1 MIKNRFMSEKK
12 HIHFMGIGG
21 SALSGVAI
29 LAQSCGFKVSGCDL
43 AKKTAYF
50 SPLLKRGIK
59 PLLGHSK
66 DHLKGVDLLAVSPAV
81 LISSPNHPEIKEAKK
96 RGIFMTWQEFLGKY
110 LQKDKFVIGIA
121 GTHGKSTTTALIGL
135 SLEIAGLDPTVEI
148 GAIMP
153 RWQAPVRIGESKYF
167 VCEAD
172 EFNYNF
178 LNYFPSVIIINNI
191 EMDHPEFFKD
201 FDHFKGSFKKFIKQ
215 IKPPK
220 VLIVNEESK
229 GIQEILEEMEDWLKE
244 NKVKVIGYFI
254 ENNFNFPFDLEYQ
267 AKILKMLP
275 SSTIFKVG
283 KEEFN
288 LKLTGKDN
296 VYNAL
301 GALALGFE
309 LKIKTISLR
318 KSFSIF
324 DGLDRRFELLGE
336 KKGIKVFDDYAV
348 HPRAVFSTLK
358 AAEQKYP
365 ESRIWAVFEPHQFSR
380 LKLFLEEFTSVLSL
394 ADKVIVIPVFK
405 GREKDKGLVKAED
418 LAKNIGKKAKYIDSF
433 EKIVREI
440 KTEGRNGDLV
450 IVFGAGKSYLLSRQI
465 LKGIG

>member
-1 MIKNRFMSEKK
+1 MSEKK
-12 HIHFMGIGG
+12 NIHFMGIGG

-29 LAQSCGFKVSGCDL
+29 LAQSQGFKVSGCDS

-50 SPLLKRGIK
+50 DPLLKRGIK
-59 PLLGHSK
+59 PLFGHNKS
-66 DHLKGVDLLAVSPAV
+66 HLEGIDILAVSVAV
-81 LISSPNHPEIKEAKK
+81 LVSNPNHPEIKEAKK
-96 RGIFMTWQEFLGKY
+96 RGILMTWQEFLGKY

-135 SLEIAGLDPTVEI
+135 TLEMANLDPTVEI

-153 RWQAPVRIGESKYF
+153 RWQAPVRIGKSKYF

-172 EFNYNF
+172 EFNCNF

-201 FDHFKGSFKKFIKQ
+201 FGHFKDSFKKFIKQ
-215 IKPPK
+215 IRPPK

-229 GIQEILEEMEDWLKE
+229 GIKEVLKEMEGWLKE

-254 ENNFNFPFDLEYQ
+254 EDKFDFPFDLEYQ
-267 AKILKMLP
+267 ANILKMSP
-275 SSTIFKVG
+275 SSTVFKVG
-283 KEEFN
+283 KDEFN
-288 LKLTGKDN
+288 LKLLGKDN

-301 GALALGFE
+301 GALALVFE
-309 LKIKTISLR
+309 LNMNVSSLK
-318 KSFSIF
+318 KSLSIF
-324 DGLDRRFELLGE
+324 NGLERRFELLGE
-336 KKGIKVFDDYAV
+336 EKGIKVFDDYAV

-365 ESRIWAVFEPHQFSR
+365 GSRIWAVFEPHQFSR
-380 LKLFLEEFTSVLSL
+380 LSLFLKEFASVLSL

-405 GREKDKGLVKAED
+405 GREKDNGLIRAED
-418 LAKNIGKKAKYIDSF
+418 LVKKIGKKARYIDSF
-433 EKIVREI
+433 EKIVEEI
-440 KTEGRNGDLV
+440 KAKGKSGDLV
-450 IVFGAGKSYLLSRQI
+450 IVFGAGKSYLLSKQI
-465 LKGIG
+465 LKGIR

>member
-1 MIKNRFMSEKK
+1 MSEKK
-12 HIHFMGIGG
+12 NIHFMGIGG

-29 LAQSCGFKVSGCDL
+29 LAQSQGFKVSGCDS

-50 SPLLKRGIK
+50 DPLLKRGIK
-59 PLLGHSK
+59 PLFGHNKS
-66 DHLKGVDLLAVSPAV
+66 HLEGIDILAVSVAV
-81 LISSPNHPEIKEAKK
+81 LVSNPNHPEIKEAKK
-96 RGIFMTWQEFLGKY
+96 RGILMTWQEFLGKY

-135 SLEIAGLDPTVEI
+135 TLEMANLDPTVEI

-153 RWQAPVRIGESKYF
+153 RWQAPVRIGKSKYF

-172 EFNYNF
+172 EFNCNF

-201 FDHFKGSFKKFIKQ
+201 FGHFKDSFKKFIKQ
-215 IKPPK
+215 IRPPK

-229 GIQEILEEMEDWLKE
+229 GIKEVLKEMEGWLKE

-254 ENNFNFPFDLEYQ
+254 EDKFDFPFDLEYQ
-267 AKILKMLP
+267 ANILKMSP
-275 SSTIFKVG
+275 SSTVFKVG
-283 KEEFN
+283 KDEFN
-288 LKLTGKDN
+288 LKLLGKDN

-301 GALALGFE
+301 GALALVFE
-309 LKIKTISLR
+309 LNMNVSSLK
-318 KSFSIF
+318 KSLSIF
-324 DGLDRRFELLGE
+324 NGLERRFELLGE
-336 KKGIKVFDDYAV
+336 EKGIKVFDDYAV

-380 LKLFLEEFTSVLSL
+380 LSLFLKEFASVLSL

-405 GREKDKGLVKAED
+405 GREKDNGLIRAED
-418 LAKNIGKKAKYIDSF
+418 LVKKIGKKARYIDSF
-433 EKIVREI
+433 EKIVEEI
-440 KTEGRNGDLV
+440 KAKGKSGDLV
-450 IVFGAGKSYLLSRQI
+450 IVFGAGKSYLLSKQI
-465 LKGIG
+465 LKGIR

>member
-1 MIKNRFMSEKK
+1 MSEKK
-12 HIHFMGIGG
+12 NIHFMGIGG

-29 LAQSCGFKVSGCDL
+29 LAQSQGFKVSGCDS

-50 SPLLKRGIK
+50 DPLLKRGIK
-59 PLLGHSK
+59 PLFGHNKS
-66 DHLKGVDLLAVSPAV
+66 HLEGIDILAVSVAV
-81 LISSPNHPEIKEAKK
+81 LVSNPNHPEIKEAKK
-96 RGIFMTWQEFLGKY
+96 RGILMTWQEFLGKY

-135 SLEIAGLDPTVEI
+135 TLEMADLDPTVEI

-153 RWQAPVRIGESKYF
+153 RWQAPVRIGKSKYF

-172 EFNYNF
+172 EFNCNF

-201 FDHFKGSFKKFIKQ
+201 FGHFKDSFKKFIKQ
-215 IKPPK
+215 IRPPK

-229 GIQEILEEMEDWLKE
+229 GIKEILKEMESWLKE

-254 ENNFNFPFDLEYQ
+254 EDKFDFPFDLEYQ
-267 AKILKMLP
+267 ANILKMSP
-275 SSTIFKVG
+275 SSTVFKVG
-283 KEEFN
+283 KNEFN
-288 LKLTGKDN
+288 LKLLGKDN

-301 GALALGFE
+301 GALALVFE
-309 LKIKTISLR
+309 LNMNVSSLK
-318 KSFSIF
+318 KSLSIF
-324 DGLDRRFELLGE
+324 NGLERRFELLGE
-336 KKGIKVFDDYAV
+336 EKGIKVFDDYAV

-380 LKLFLEEFTSVLSL
+380 LSLFLKEFASVLSL

-405 GREKDKGLVKAED
+405 GREKDNGLIRAED
-418 LAKNIGKKAKYIDSF
+418 LVKKIGKKARYIDSF
-433 EKIVREI
+433 EKIVEEI
-440 KTEGRNGDLV
+440 KAKGKSGDLV
-450 IVFGAGKSYLLSRQI
+450 IVFGAGKSYLLSKQI
-465 LKGIG
+465 LKGIR

>member
-1 MIKNRFMSEKK
+1 MSEKK
-12 HIHFMGIGG
+12 NIHFMGIGG

-29 LAQSCGFKVSGCDL
+29 LAQSQGFKVSGCDS

-50 SPLLKRGIK
+50 DPLLKRGIK
-59 PLLGHSK
+59 PLFGHNKS
-66 DHLKGVDLLAVSPAV
+66 HLEGIDILAVSVAV
-81 LISSPNHPEIKEAKK
+81 LVSNPNHPEIKEAKK
-96 RGIFMTWQEFLGKY
+96 RGILMTWQEFLGKY

-135 SLEIAGLDPTVEI
+135 TLEMANLDPTVEI

-153 RWQAPVRIGESKYF
+153 RWQAPVRIGKSKYF

-172 EFNYNF
+172 EFNCNF

-201 FDHFKGSFKKFIKQ
+201 FGHFKDSFKKFIKQ
-215 IKPPK
+215 IRPPK

-229 GIQEILEEMEDWLKE
+229 GIKEILKEMESWLKE

-254 ENNFNFPFDLEYQ
+254 EDKFDFPFDLEYQ
-267 AKILKMLP
+267 ANILKMSP
-275 SSTIFKVG
+275 SSTVFKVG
-283 KEEFN
+283 KDEFN
-288 LKLTGKDN
+288 LKLLGKDN

-301 GALALGFE
+301 GALALVFE
-309 LKIKTISLR
+309 LNMNVSSLK
-318 KSFSIF
+318 KSLSIF
-324 DGLDRRFELLGE
+324 NGLERRFELLGE
-336 KKGIKVFDDYAV
+336 EKGIKVFDDYAV

-380 LKLFLEEFTSVLSL
+380 LSLFLKEFASVLSL

-405 GREKDKGLVKAED
+405 GREKDNGLIRAED
-418 LAKNIGKKAKYIDSF
+418 LVKKIGKKARYIDSF
-433 EKIVREI
+433 EKIVEEI
-440 KTEGRNGDLV
+440 KAKGKSGDLV
-450 IVFGAGKSYLLSRQI
+450 IFFGAGKSYLLSKQI
-465 LKGIG
+465 LKGIR

>member
-1 MIKNRFMSEKK
+1 MSEKK
-12 HIHFMGIGG
+12 NIHFMGIGG

-29 LAQSCGFKVSGCDL
+29 LAQSQGFKVSGCDS

-50 SPLLKRGIK
+50 DPLLKRGIK
-59 PLLGHSK
+59 PLFGHNKS
-66 DHLKGVDLLAVSPAV
+66 HLEGIDILAVSVAV
-81 LISSPNHPEIKEAKK
+81 LVSNPNHPEIKEAKK
-96 RGIFMTWQEFLGKY
+96 RGILMTWQEFLGKY

-135 SLEIAGLDPTVEI
+135 TLEMADLDPTVEI

-153 RWQAPVRIGESKYF
+153 RWQAPVRIGKSKYF

-172 EFNYNF
+172 EFNCNF
-178 LNYFPSVIIINNI
+178 LNYSPSVIIINNI

-201 FDHFKGSFKKFIKQ
+201 FGHFKDSFKKFIKQ
-215 IKPPK
+215 IRPPK

-229 GIQEILEEMEDWLKE
+229 GIKEVLKEMEGWLKE

-254 ENNFNFPFDLEYQ
+254 EDKFDFPFDLEYQ
-267 AKILKMLP
+267 ANILKMSP
-275 SSTIFKVG
+275 SSTVFKVG
-283 KEEFN
+283 KDEFN
-288 LKLTGKDN
+288 LKLLGKDN

-301 GALALGFE
+301 GALALVFE
-309 LKIKTISLR
+309 LNMNVSSLK
-318 KSFSIF
+318 KSLSIF
-324 DGLDRRFELLGE
+324 NGLERRFELLGE
-336 KKGIKVFDDYAV
+336 EKGIKVFDDYAV

-380 LKLFLEEFTSVLSL
+380 LSLFLKEFASVLSL

-405 GREKDKGLVKAED
+405 GREKDNGLIRAED
-418 LAKNIGKKAKYIDSF
+418 LVKKIGKKARYIDSF
-433 EKIVREI
+433 EKIVEEI
-440 KTEGRNGDLV
+440 KAKGKSGDLV
-450 IVFGAGKSYLLSRQI
+450 IFFGAGKSYLLSKQI
-465 LKGIG
+465 LKGIR

>member
-1 MIKNRFMSEKK
+1 MSEKK
-12 HIHFMGIGG
+12 NIHFMGIGG

-29 LAQSCGFKVSGCDL
+29 LAQSQGFKVSGCDS

-50 SPLLKRGIK
+50 DPLLKRGIK
-59 PLLGHSK
+59 PLFGHNKS
-66 DHLKGVDLLAVSPAV
+66 HLEGIDILAVSVAV
-81 LISSPNHPEIKEAKK
+81 LVSNPNHPEIKEAKK
-96 RGIFMTWQEFLGKY
+96 RGILMTWQEFLGKY

-135 SLEIAGLDPTVEI
+135 TLEMANLDPTVEI

-153 RWQAPVRIGESKYF
+153 RWQAPVRIGKSKYF

-172 EFNYNF
+172 EFNCNF

-201 FDHFKGSFKKFIKQ
+201 FGHFKDSFKKFIKQ
-215 IKPPK
+215 IRPPK

-229 GIQEILEEMEDWLKE
+229 GIKEILKEMESWLKE

-254 ENNFNFPFDLEYQ
+254 EDKFDFPFDLEYQ
-267 AKILKMLP
+267 ANILKMSP
-275 SSTIFKVG
+275 SSTVFKVG
-283 KEEFN
+283 KDEFN
-288 LKLTGKDN
+288 LRLLGKDN

-301 GALALGFE
+301 GALALVFE
-309 LKIKTISLR
+309 LNMNVSSLK
-318 KSFSIF
+318 KSLSIF
-324 DGLDRRFELLGE
+324 NGLERRFELLGE
-336 KKGIKVFDDYAV
+336 EKGIKVFDDYAV

-380 LKLFLEEFTSVLSL
+380 LSLFLKEFASVLSL

-405 GREKDKGLVKAED
+405 GREKDNGLIRAED
-418 LAKNIGKKAKYIDSF
+418 LVKKIGKKARYIDSF
-433 EKIVREI
+433 EKIVEEI
-440 KTEGRNGDLV
+440 KAKGKSGDLV
-450 IVFGAGKSYLLSRQI
+450 IVFGAGKSYLLSKQI
-465 LKGIG
+465 LKGIR

>member
-1 MIKNRFMSEKK
+1 MSEKK
-12 HIHFMGIGG
+12 NIHFMGIGG

-29 LAQSCGFKVSGCDL
+29 LAQSQGFKVSGCDS

-50 SPLLKRGIK
+50 DPLLKRGIK
-59 PLLGHSK
+59 PLFGHNKS
-66 DHLKGVDLLAVSPAV
+66 HLEGIDILAVSVAV
-81 LISSPNHPEIKEAKK
+81 LVSNPNHPEIKEAKK
-96 RGIFMTWQEFLGKY
+96 RGILMTWQEFLGKY

-135 SLEIAGLDPTVEI
+135 TLEMANLDPTVEI

-153 RWQAPVRIGESKYF
+153 RWQAPVRIGKSKYF

-172 EFNYNF
+172 EFNCNF

-201 FDHFKGSFKKFIKQ
+201 FGHFKDSFKKFIKQ
-215 IKPPK
+215 IRPPK

-229 GIQEILEEMEDWLKE
+229 GIKEVLKEMEGWLKE

-254 ENNFNFPFDLEYQ
+254 EDKFDFPFDLEYQ
-267 AKILKMLP
+267 ANILKMSP
-275 SSTIFKVG
+275 SSTVFKVG
-283 KEEFN
+283 KDEFN
-288 LKLTGKDN
+288 LKLLGKDN

-301 GALALGFE
+301 GALALVFE
-309 LKIKTISLR
+309 LKMNVSSLK
-318 KSFSIF
+318 KSLSIF
-324 DGLDRRFELLGE
+324 NGLERRFELLGE
-336 KKGIKVFDDYAV
+336 EKGIKVFDDYAV

-380 LKLFLEEFTSVLSL
+380 LSLFLKEFASVLSL

-405 GREKDKGLVKAED
+405 GREKDNGLIRAED
-418 LAKNIGKKAKYIDSF
+418 LVKKIGKKARYIDSF
-433 EKIVREI
+433 EKIVEEI
-440 KTEGRNGDLV
+440 KAKGKSGDLV
-450 IVFGAGKSYLLSRQI
+450 IVFGAGKSYLLSKQI
-465 LKGIG
+465 LKGIR

>member
-1 MIKNRFMSEKK
+1 MSEKK
-12 HIHFMGIGG
+12 NIHFMGIGG

-29 LAQSCGFKVSGCDL
+29 LAQSQGFKVSGCDS

-50 SPLLKRGIK
+50 DPLLKRGIK
-59 PLLGHSK
+59 PLFGHNKS
-66 DHLKGVDLLAVSPAV
+66 HLEGIDILAVSVAV
-81 LISSPNHPEIKEAKK
+81 LVSNPNHPEIKEAKK
-96 RGIFMTWQEFLGKY
+96 RGILMTWQEFLGKY

-135 SLEIAGLDPTVEI
+135 TLEMADLDPTVEI

-153 RWQAPVRIGESKYF
+153 RWQAPVRIGKSKYF

-172 EFNYNF
+172 EFNCNF

-201 FDHFKGSFKKFIKQ
+201 FGHFKDSFKKFIKQ
-215 IKPPK
+215 IRPPK

-229 GIQEILEEMEDWLKE
+229 GIKEVLKEMEGWLKE

-254 ENNFNFPFDLEYQ
+254 EDKFDFPFDLEYQ
-267 AKILKMLP
+267 ANILKMSP
-275 SSTIFKVG
+275 SSTVFKVG
-283 KEEFN
+283 KDEFN
-288 LKLTGKDN
+288 LKLLGKDN

-301 GALALGFE
+301 GALALVFE
-309 LKIKTISLR
+309 LNMNVSSLK
-318 KSFSIF
+318 KSLSIF
-324 DGLDRRFELLGE
+324 NGLERRFELLGE
-336 KKGIKVFDDYAV
+336 EKGIKVFDDYAV

-380 LKLFLEEFTSVLSL
+380 LSLFLKEFASVLSL

-405 GREKDKGLVKAED
+405 GREKDNGLIRAED
-418 LAKNIGKKAKYIDSF
+418 LVKKIGKKARYIDSF
-433 EKIVREI
+433 EKIVEEI
-440 KTEGRNGDLV
+440 KAKGKSGDLV
-450 IVFGAGKSYLLSRQI
+450 IVFGAGKSYLLSKQI
-465 LKGIG
+465 LKGIR

>member
-1 MIKNRFMSEKK
+1 MSEKK
-12 HIHFMGIGG
+12 NIHFMGIGG

-29 LAQSCGFKVSGCDL
+29 LAQSQGFKVSGCDS

-50 SPLLKRGIK
+50 DPLLKRGIK
-59 PLLGHSK
+59 PLFGHNKS
-66 DHLKGVDLLAVSPAV
+66 HLEGIDILAVSVAV
-81 LISSPNHPEIKEAKK
+81 LVSNPNHPEIKEAKK
-96 RGIFMTWQEFLGKY
+96 RGILMTWQEFLGKY

-135 SLEIAGLDPTVEI
+135 TLEMANLDPTVEI

-153 RWQAPVRIGESKYF
+153 RWQAPVRIGKSKYF

-172 EFNYNF
+172 EFNCNF

-201 FDHFKGSFKKFIKQ
+201 FGHFKDSFKKFIKQ
-215 IKPPK
+215 IRPPK

-229 GIQEILEEMEDWLKE
+229 GIKEVLKEMEGWLKE

-254 ENNFNFPFDLEYQ
+254 EDKFDFPFDLEYQ
-267 AKILKMLP
+267 ANILKMSP
-275 SSTIFKVG
+275 SSTVFKVG
-283 KEEFN
+283 KDEFN
-288 LKLTGKDN
+288 LKLLGKDN

-301 GALALGFE
+301 GALALVFE
-309 LKIKTISLR
+309 LNMNVSSLK
-318 KSFSIF
+318 KSLSIF
-324 DGLDRRFELLGE
+324 NGLERRFELLGE
-336 KKGIKVFDDYAV
+336 EKGIKVFDDYAV

-380 LKLFLEEFTSVLSL
+380 LSLFLKEFASVLSL

-405 GREKDKGLVKAED
+405 GREKDNGLIRAED
-418 LAKNIGKKAKYIDSF
+418 LVKKIGKKARYIDSF
-433 EKIVREI
+433 EKIVEEI
-440 KTEGRNGDLV
+440 KAKGKSGDLV
-450 IVFGAGKSYLLSRQI
+450 IFFGAGKSYLLSKQI
-465 LKGIG
+465 LKGIR

>member
-1 MIKNRFMSEKK
+1 MSEKK
-12 HIHFMGIGG
+12 NIHFMGIGG

-29 LAQSCGFKVSGCDL
+29 LAQSQGFKVSGCDS

-50 SPLLKRGIK
+50 DPLLKRGIK
-59 PLLGHSK
+59 PLFGHNKS
-66 DHLKGVDLLAVSPAV
+66 HLEGIDILAVSVAV
-81 LISSPNHPEIKEAKK
+81 LVSNPNHPEIKEAKK
-96 RGIFMTWQEFLGKY
+96 RGILMTWQEFLGKY

-135 SLEIAGLDPTVEI
+135 TLEMANLDPTVEI

-153 RWQAPVRIGESKYF
+153 RWQAPVRIGKSKYF

-172 EFNYNF
+172 EFNCNF
-178 LNYFPSVIIINNI
+178 LNYSPSVIIINNI

-201 FDHFKGSFKKFIKQ
+201 FGHFKDSFKKFIKQ
-215 IKPPK
+215 IRPPK

-229 GIQEILEEMEDWLKE
+229 GIKEVLKEMEGWLKE

-254 ENNFNFPFDLEYQ
+254 EDKFDFPFDLEYQ
-267 AKILKMLP
+267 ANILKMSP
-275 SSTIFKVG
+275 SSTVFKVG
-283 KEEFN
+283 KDEFN
-288 LKLTGKDN
+288 LKLLGKDN

-301 GALALGFE
+301 GALALVFE
-309 LKIKTISLR
+309 LNMNVSSLK
-318 KSFSIF
+318 KSLSIF
-324 DGLDRRFELLGE
+324 NGLERRFELLGE
-336 KKGIKVFDDYAV
+336 EKGIKVFDDYAV

-380 LKLFLEEFTSVLSL
+380 LSLFLKEFASVLSL

-405 GREKDKGLVKAED
+405 GREKDNGLIRAED
-418 LAKNIGKKAKYIDSF
+418 LVKKIGKKARYIDSF
-433 EKIVREI
+433 EKIVEEI
-440 KTEGRNGDLV
+440 KAKGKSGDLV
-450 IVFGAGKSYLLSRQI
+450 IFFGAGKSYLLSKQI
-465 LKGIG
+465 LKGIR

>member
-1 MIKNRFMSEKK
+1 MSEKK
-12 HIHFMGIGG
+12 NIHFMGIGG

-29 LAQSCGFKVSGCDL
+29 LAQSQGFKVSGCDS

-50 SPLLKRGIK
+50 DPLLKRGIK
-59 PLLGHSK
+59 PLFGHNKS
-66 DHLKGVDLLAVSPAV
+66 HLEGIDILAVSVAV
-81 LISSPNHPEIKEAKK
+81 LVSNPNHPEIKEAKK
-96 RGIFMTWQEFLGKY
+96 RGILMTWQEFLGKY

-135 SLEIAGLDPTVEI
+135 TLEMADLDPTVEI

-153 RWQAPVRIGESKYF
+153 RWQAPVRIGKSKYF

-172 EFNYNF
+172 EFNCNF

-201 FDHFKGSFKKFIKQ
+201 FGHFKDSFKKFIKQ
-215 IKPPK
+215 IRPPK

-229 GIQEILEEMEDWLKE
+229 GIKEVLKEMEGWLKE

-254 ENNFNFPFDLEYQ
+254 EDKFDFPFDLEYQ
-267 AKILKMLP
+267 ANILKMSP
-275 SSTIFKVG
+275 SSTVFKVG
-283 KEEFN
+283 KDEFN
-288 LKLTGKDN
+288 LKLLGKDN

-301 GALALGFE
+301 GALALVFE
-309 LKIKTISLR
+309 LNMNVSSLK
-318 KSFSIF
+318 KSLSIF
-324 DGLDRRFELLGE
+324 NGLERRFELLGE
-336 KKGIKVFDDYAV
+336 EKGIKVFDDYAV

-380 LKLFLEEFTSVLSL
+380 LSLFLKEFASVLSL

-405 GREKDKGLVKAED
+405 GREKDNGLIRAED
-418 LAKNIGKKAKYIDSF
+418 LVKKIGKKARYIDSF
-433 EKIVREI
+433 EKIVEEI
-440 KTEGRNGDLV
+440 KAKGKSGDLV
-450 IVFGAGKSYLLSRQI
+450 IFFGAGKSYLLSKQI
-465 LKGIG
+465 LKGIR

>member
-1 MIKNRFMSEKK
+1 MSEKK
-12 HIHFMGIGG
+12 NIHFMGIGG

-29 LAQSCGFKVSGCDL
+29 LAQSQGFKVSGCDS

-50 SPLLKRGIK
+50 DPLLKRGIK
-59 PLLGHSK
+59 PLFGHNKS
-66 DHLKGVDLLAVSPAV
+66 HLEGIDILAVSVAV
-81 LISSPNHPEIKEAKK
+81 LVSNPNHPEIKEAKK
-96 RGIFMTWQEFLGKY
+96 RGILMTWQEFLGKY

-135 SLEIAGLDPTVEI
+135 TLEMANLDPTVEI

-153 RWQAPVRIGESKYF
+153 RWQAPVRIGKSKYF

-172 EFNYNF
+172 EFNCNF

-201 FDHFKGSFKKFIKQ
+201 FGHFKDSFKKFIKQ
-215 IKPPK
+215 IRPPK

-229 GIQEILEEMEDWLKE
+229 GIKEILKEMESWLKE

-254 ENNFNFPFDLEYQ
+254 EDKFDFPFDLEYQ
-267 AKILKMLP
+267 ANILKMSP
-275 SSTIFKVG
+275 SSTVFKVG
-283 KEEFN
+283 KDEFN
-288 LKLTGKDN
+288 LKLLGKDN

-301 GALALGFE
+301 GALALVFE
-309 LKIKTISLR
+309 LNMNVSSLK
-318 KSFSIF
+318 KSLSIF
-324 DGLDRRFELLGE
+324 NGLERRFELLGE
-336 KKGIKVFDDYAV
+336 EKGIKVFDDYAV

-380 LKLFLEEFTSVLSL
+380 LSLFLKEFASVLSL

-405 GREKDKGLVKAED
+405 GREKDNGLIRAED
-418 LAKNIGKKAKYIDSF
+418 LVKKIGKKARYIDSF
-433 EKIVREI
+433 EKIVEEI
-440 KTEGRNGDLV
+440 KAKGKSGDLV
-450 IVFGAGKSYLLSRQI
+450 IVFGAGKSYLLSKQI
-465 LKGIG
+465 LKGIR